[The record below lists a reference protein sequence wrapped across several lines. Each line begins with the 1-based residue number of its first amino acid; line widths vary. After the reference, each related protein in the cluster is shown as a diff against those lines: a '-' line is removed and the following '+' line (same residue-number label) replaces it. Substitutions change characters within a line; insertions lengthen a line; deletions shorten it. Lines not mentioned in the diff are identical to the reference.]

1 MAPAYRWKKVTRE
14 KAAIDRGKG
23 RNGERRGERKTSSAH
38 SPALY
43 LFALFLK
50 GGGFAAQEREGRG
63 ERGEGKNNPFRPPLF
78 CGGRSDPRPRLKERV
93 KGGKCGGE
101 LGWMTGDLK
110 VTLFPGFC
118 REAAEAQSGRRK
130 RELFIRTH
138 SALDPRL
145 PKGFSPPLPPSPCC

>member
-1 MAPAYRWKKVTRE
+1 MAPAYRRKKVTRE

-23 RNGERRGERKTSSAH
+23 RNGEGRGERKTSSAH

-50 GGGFAAQEREGRG
+50 GGGFAAQEREG
-63 ERGEGKNNPFRPPLF
+63 RGEGKNNPFRPPLF

-118 REAAEAQSGRRK
+118 REAAEAQSGRR
-130 RELFIRTH
+130 EIGGGLFIRTH